1 MFPRRY
7 KKTIPKHSAVVTRL
21 NVRRPPQCGVPDEYF
36 TENGFRIR
44 KNRPDLT
51 RLHEDYK
58 SSLIDDITYLPYHIA
73 LNVLCQNSS
82 IITMAKIFA
91 STEHHNKLSELNKY
105 SVNYLRWR
113 QAHLYIERPLSTDQ
127 LNKAY
132 IFARTE
138 MTSITI
144 LQPYQ
149 RQRLLSKCGLVA
161 PLIIALSIENKPANE
176 YSKQRIT
183 VHCMLASYVERRVS
197 GGLNCAQKIAAP
209 YIESINQSLL
219 SAASTDQ
226 LAVCK
231 KKYEHIVTNNPTKN
245 YGIPFKKEFKLLFK
259 QPKWKKFYRDVA
271 KVRRGEMSSLDL
283 VRQPWVY
290 QLRYTFMNTVK
301 GYFAHIVYTRLN
313 TKDTPKCPA
322 YVKTTECVQ
331 DLFRFMLYAECM
343 VSPELINVFGLN
355 KRFMNRIVERA
366 HGLASAD
373 GSEMAALVFGYFVP
387 YMMTPD
393 IHLDIDVTS
402 RFFQNSKLYVK
413 MSDPIFGKLKKQF
426 SDVMPSRHNGYIA
439 RK

>member
-1 MFPRRY
+1 MFRRRHNNS
-7 KKTIPKHSAVVTRL
+7 IHINRAVVTRN
-21 NVRRPPQCGVPDEYF
+21 NVRRPPQCGVPDDYF
-36 TENGFRIR
+36 TEDGFRIR

-58 SSLIDDITYLPYHIA
+58 SSLIVDTTCLSYHIA
-73 LNVLCQNSS
+73 LNILCHNSS
-82 IITMAKIFA
+82 TITMAKIFA

-113 QAHLYIERPLSTDQ
+113 QAHLYIERPLSTDE
-127 LNKAY
+127 LNKAH

-138 MTSITI
+138 MTPITI

-149 RQRLLSKCGLVA
+149 RERILSKCGLIA
-161 PLIIALSIENKPANE
+161 PIVIALSIENNPANE

-183 VHCMLASYVERRVS
+183 VHCMVAAYIKRRVS

-209 YIESINQSLL
+209 YIEPIDQLLL

-231 KKYEHIVTNNPTKN
+231 KKYEHIITNNPTKN

-259 QPKWKKFYRDVA
+259 QPKWKQFYRDVA
-271 KVRRGEMSSLDL
+271 KVRRGEMSSLEL

-301 GYFAHIVYTRLN
+301 GYLAHIEYTRLN
-313 TKDTPKCPA
+313 TKDTPKCPT
-322 YVKTTECVQ
+322 YVKTAECVQ
-331 DLFRFMLYAECM
+331 DLFRFMIYTDCII
-343 VSPELINVFGLN
+343 SPELINVFGLN
-355 KRFMNRIVERA
+355 KRFMNKIIERA
-366 HGLASAD
+366 HGLASND
-373 GSEMAALVFGYFVP
+373 GCEMAALVFGYFMP

-402 RFFQNSKLYVK
+402 RFFQNSKLYVR
-413 MSDPIFGKLKKQF
+413 MSDPIFGQLKKQF
-426 SDVMPSRHNGYIA
+426 SDVIPSRHNGYIA
-439 RK
+439 RE